1 MSSYQFV
8 NSLASCYAG
17 QQAQQQ
23 PRATANSPG
32 EPMQAASPAGGDYY
46 NPNAAAT
53 SYPAPCYSPQ
63 QHYPQHP
70 YATPASGMQHTA
82 PTGMIDYTQLQPQPR
97 LSATATSQQH
107 SMHQQS
113 QHHPQQH
120 HPQQQLHQDPTT
132 PLLQAASAP
141 SAPSTSSCKY
151 ADSTSSTSVASPQD
165 LTTSTS
171 RNSPT
176 PLVAPGTSK
185 AASGLTSPPGS
196 SSRSSVAAS
205 AASPASGSSRPVA
218 EGSSTLTTA
227 SSASSPASSTSS
239 TSSTGNNT
247 SNKTNPTGNEPPKIY
262 SWMKR
267 VHIGQSELAQIAAR
281 IGPKGS
287 GLSDWKARTPV
298 LVQSLGNYCKTD
310 RPSIAKNQSRFPLFG
325 SAHSK
330 RSLSSVVPEFAPP
343 TTRTRVL
350 RPRSPEESSD
360 FPASA
365 ASRVSQKR
373 ETCLESRPT
382 SCNPKISENS
392 ISYAAFVSL
401 RESWL
406 LFEDTRRKSVQR
418 GLGALTA
425 AREGELWSRK
435 PMEKRYERVL
445 F

>member
-17 QQAQQQ
+17 QQTQQQ

-53 SYPAPCYSPQ
+53 SYPTPCYSPQ
-63 QHYPQHP
+63 QHYPQHA

-97 LSATATSQQH
+97 LSATTTSQQH
-107 SMHQQS
+107 SLHQQS
-113 QHHPQQH
+113 QHHPQH
-120 HPQQQLHQDPTT
+120 HPQQQQLHQDPTT

-185 AASGLTSPPGS
+185 AASSLTSPPGS

-247 SNKTNPTGNEPPKIY
+247 SNKTNPSGNEPPKIY

-267 VHIGQSELAQIAAR
+267 VHIGQSRSPRSNTLICGLRLDGRRASAKLLCELIPNA
-281 IGPKGS
+281 
-287 GLSDWKARTPV
+287 
-298 LVQSLGNYCKTD
+298 TD
-310 RPSIAKNQSRFPLFG
+310 RPIRRDIRVRNYC
-325 SAHSK
+325 
-330 RSLSSVVPEFAPP
+330 E
-343 TTRTRVL
+343 TR
-350 RPRSPEESSD
+350 
-360 FPASA
+360 
-365 ASRVSQKR
+365 
-373 ETCLESRPT
+373 
-382 SCNPKISENS
+382 I
-392 ISYAAFVSL
+392 I
-401 RESWL
+401 
-406 LFEDTRRKSVQR
+406 
-418 GLGALTA
+418 
-425 AREGELWSRK
+425 
-435 PMEKRYERVL
+435 
-445 F
+445 

>member
-17 QQAQQQ
+17 QQTQQQ

-32 EPMQAASPAGGDYY
+32 EPLQAASPAGGDYY

-53 SYPAPCYSPQ
+53 SYP
-63 QHYPQHP
+63 
-70 YATPASGMQHTA
+70 TP
-82 PTGMIDYTQLQPQPR
+82 
-97 LSATATSQQH
+97 
-107 SMHQQS
+107 
-113 QHHPQQH
+113 
-120 HPQQQLHQDPTT
+120 
-132 PLLQAASAP
+132 
-141 SAPSTSSCKY
+141 CKY

-247 SNKTNPTGNEPPKIY
+247 SNKTNPSGNEPPKIY

-267 VHIGQSELAQIAAR
+267 VHIGQSTVNANGEVKRQRTSYTRYQTLELEKEFHFNRYLTRRRRIEIAHALCLTERQIKIWFQNRRMKWKKEHKMASMNIVPYHMSPTPILYTKER
-281 IGPKGS
+281 IANEREGFRVFFFHE
-287 GLSDWKARTPV
+287 KARVDVFELQKNFVKLRYDSILFYDFTLHDTIDDWESTIRRSVPV
-298 LVQSLGNYCKTD
+298 SIHEILRHNKT
-310 RPSIAKNQSRFPLFG
+310 I
-325 SAHSK
+325 
-330 RSLSSVVPEFAPP
+330 RS
-343 TTRTRVL
+343 
-350 RPRSPEESSD
+350 
-360 FPASA
+360 
-365 ASRVSQKR
+365 
-373 ETCLESRPT
+373 
-382 SCNPKISENS
+382 
-392 ISYAAFVSL
+392 
-401 RESWL
+401 
-406 LFEDTRRKSVQR
+406 
-418 GLGALTA
+418 
-425 AREGELWSRK
+425 
-435 PMEKRYERVL
+435 
-445 F
+445 

>member
-17 QQAQQQ
+17 QQPQQQ

-53 SYPAPCYSPQ
+53 SYPTPCYSPQ

-107 SMHQQS
+107 SLHAQQS
-113 QHHPQQH
+113 QHHPPPH
-120 HPQQQLHQDPTT
+120 HPQQQLQHQDPTT

-141 SAPSTSSCKY
+141 TAPSTSSCKY

-205 AASPASGSSRPVA
+205 AASPPSGSSRPGP

-239 TSSTGNNT
+239 TSSTGNNS
-247 SNKTNPTGNEPPKIY
+247 SNKSNATGSNPPQIY
-262 SWMKR
+262 PWMKR
-267 VHIGQSELAQIAAR
+267 VHIGQSKSTLYLLSIPLSHSSADPAEIAF
-281 IGPKGS
+281 
-287 GLSDWKARTPV
+287 
-298 LVQSLGNYCKTD
+298 N
-310 RPSIAKNQSRFPLFG
+310 
-325 SAHSK
+325 
-330 RSLSSVVPEFAPP
+330 
-343 TTRTRVL
+343 
-350 RPRSPEESSD
+350 
-360 FPASA
+360 
-365 ASRVSQKR
+365 
-373 ETCLESRPT
+373 
-382 SCNPKISENS
+382 
-392 ISYAAFVSL
+392 
-401 RESWL
+401 
-406 LFEDTRRKSVQR
+406 
-418 GLGALTA
+418 
-425 AREGELWSRK
+425 
-435 PMEKRYERVL
+435 
-445 F
+445 